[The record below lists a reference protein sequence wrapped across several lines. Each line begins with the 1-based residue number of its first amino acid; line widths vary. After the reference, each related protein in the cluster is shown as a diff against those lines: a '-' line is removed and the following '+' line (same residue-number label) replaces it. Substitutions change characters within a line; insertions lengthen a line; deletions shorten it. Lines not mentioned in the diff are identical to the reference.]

1 MKTNLLLIILF
12 LSLQIAPS
20 LNLFSTSMQKETYL
34 SLNSDD
40 EFDDE
45 EGSEE
50 EQENEEI
57 EENA

>member
-1 MKTNLLLIILF
+1 MKTNLFLIILF
-12 LSLQIAPS
+12 LSLQIASS
-20 LNLFSTSMQKETYL
+20 LNVFSSSVQKDTYL